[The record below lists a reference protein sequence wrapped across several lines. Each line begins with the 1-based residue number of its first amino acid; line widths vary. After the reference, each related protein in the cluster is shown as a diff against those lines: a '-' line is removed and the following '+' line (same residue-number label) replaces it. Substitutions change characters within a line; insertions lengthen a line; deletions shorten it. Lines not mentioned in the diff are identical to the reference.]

1 MKTYPNIINM
11 TGTDLDILKASYAD
25 LIEESIK
32 KKMEFT
38 VTDLKDAMIM
48 KKENPGEKIIM
59 K

>member
-32 KKMEFT
+32 KKKFFSRPT
-38 VTDLKDAMIM
+38 NNVSFLLASILQV
-48 KKENPGEKIIM
+48 N
-59 K
+59 